1 MAPQGAECGGATATG
16 RGARRARPGGSPEEG
31 RSVDAMDGRSL
42 EPTNPR
48 LMETLPEGDGGR
60 ASWRRLRPALFAGYG
75 DLGTLRYDYP
85 VVLVRN
91 GTGDAC
97 ARSLSA
103 IVDALLR
110 EIVPPGPR
118 GEGFRRQLLRL
129 ETEIRA
135 LVARETKGSLS
146 RFWRLAEAELLAG
159 RDAADRGPLA
169 ANLDLA
175 RERLGVDGEVI
186 DCDAETPVRFLVH
199 AWTMIHAAKAKAF
212 RKRVEGLILK
222 LSDILR
228 ADFMKSDRA
237 HSPELLRSSIGTAF
251 ESAFDFNAMS
261 RLLVEGSP
269 HGLLSDDRRRRIEAV
284 LLVLQSQRFYAPGR
298 ASGPRPGQVE
308 PYAFI
313 FDNCAAALDAFRD
326 RLPQM
331 VDLIKA
337 ISIAE
342 LEIENRYRASLHD
355 AFFARFDESAVAER
369 DLALFP
375 SYLVCLHD
383 GRSDA
388 AEMARAFEALASGL
402 PVKVLIQTD
411 DILGDPSPE
420 PPRAAFGGGS
430 ARLAAM
436 ALGVNNA
443 YVFQGAS
450 SSLPRSQERVLKGLV
465 YAGPALFSIF
475 SGATKS
481 VSVVPPYL
489 LAAAAT
495 ESRAFPTFVYDPAAG
510 PDWATR
516 FHIGDNPQAE
526 TDWPVHTLRYE
537 DEDHQRVT
545 ETVAFTQVDFAVC
558 DARYAK
564 HCVPASRSK
573 WSDAMAPAG
582 ECLGR
587 ESRSDPDRIPYVWT
601 VGGDGR
607 LRRTVVDDRM
617 IDAARRCNETWRS
630 LQELGGIN
638 NSHARRQLEQA
649 RQAWEREREAAGLH
663 RQDEPHPAA
672 PAKAPPA
679 VAAEAVP
686 VVAAEAAPIP
696 PDEPSIETARCTTC
710 NECTQINGRMFKYDE
725 NMQAYVA
732 DPDAGTYRQLVEA
745 AECCQVSI
753 IHPGK
758 PRHPDEPNLGELI
771 ARAAPFN

>member
-1 MAPQGAECGGATATG
+1 
-16 RGARRARPGGSPEEG
+16 
-31 RSVDAMDGRSL
+31 MDGISL
-42 EPTNPR
+42 DLTNPR
-48 LMETLPEGDGGR
+48 LMEMLPEGDDGR
-60 ASWRRLRPALFAGYG
+60 ASWQRLRPALFAGYG

-85 VVLVRN
+85 LVLVRN
-91 GTGDAC
+91 GAGNAG

-103 IVDALLR
+103 IVDALIR

-118 GEGFRRQLLRL
+118 GEGFRRQLLGL
-129 ETEIRA
+129 EAEIRR
-135 LVARETKGSLS
+135 LVARETKGPLV
-146 RFWRLAEAELLAG
+146 RFWRLAEAELLK
-159 RDAADRGPLA
+159 RSDAAERGPLT

-199 AWTMIHAAKAKAF
+199 AWTTNHAAKAKAF

-222 LSDILR
+222 LSDILK
-228 ADFMKSDRA
+228 ADFLKSDRA
-237 HSPELLRSSIGTAF
+237 HSPELLRSSVGTAF
-251 ESAFDFNAMS
+251 ESAFDFDALS

-269 HGLLSDDRRRRIEAV
+269 HGLLSEERRRRIEAV

-298 ASGPRPGQVE
+298 ASGPRPGQVD

-331 VDLIKA
+331 VDFIKA
-337 ISIAE
+337 VSIAE
-342 LEIENRYRASLHD
+342 LEIQNRYRASLHD
-355 AFFARFDESAVAER
+355 TFFARFDESAVAEH
-369 DLALFP
+369 DLAPFP

-388 AEMARAFEALASGL
+388 AEVARIFEALASGF

-420 PPRAAFGGGS
+420 PPRSAFGAGS

-443 YVFQGAS
+443 YVFQGTS
-450 SSLPRSQERVLKGLV
+450 SSLPRSQERVLKGLA

-481 VSVVPPYL
+481 VSGVPPYL

-516 FHIGDNPQAE
+516 FHVGDNPQAE
-526 TDWPVHTLRYE
+526 TDWPGHTLRYE

-545 ETVAFTQVDFAVC
+545 ATVAFTQVDFAAC

-564 HCVPASRSK
+564 HCVPTSRGK

-587 ESRSDPDRIPYVWT
+587 ESRSGPDRIPYVWT
-601 VGGDGR
+601 VGGDGC

-617 IDAARRCNETWRS
+617 IDAARRCNEAWRS

-638 NSHARRQLEQA
+638 NSHARRQLDAA

-679 VAAEAVP
+679 KAAPPAVAVAVEVVP
-686 VVAAEAAPIP
+686 VAAEAAPIA
-696 PDEPSIETARCTTC
+696 PDEPYIETARCTTC
-710 NECTQINGRMFKYDE
+710 NECTQINGRMFKYDD
-725 NMQAYVA
+725 NMQAYIA
-732 DPDAGTYRQLVEA
+732 DLDAGTYRQLVEA